1 MQIGTI
7 YTILLTIYM
16 LTSLL
21 IPLTVVNKM
30 IFIVLFLIY
39 GGYLLIFKE
48 ENKWEVLKK
57 TKAPVLIVLIFGI
70 GYIRGSL
77 NGADMKLAE
86 QFLLA
91 TGILLLIYPIQEFD
105 IDMNRILKFAAKVY
119 ILFFAVFV
127 IYAINIMEFSIP
139 AWISSAAHLLDNRVT
154 GFIGETLYE
163 FCSGILT
170 KRAFFG
176 GSGMQI
182 YLGTTPFL
190 LILTDILF
198 LDFLRNRKFSNLF
211 FVGLSVLMTVTTG
224 SRTLILLIPL
234 SLCILIWIR
243 LDKKTRLL
251 TAVFL
256 GAAGMLVFLYLWNF
270 STFFS
275 LSEKSN
281 SIKAGHITSYFNQLN
296 MENVW
301 FGNGLASFYYTTGK
315 ERMIAH
321 TEITFMDH
329 CRYFGIPFSILIWS
343 ALLCP
348 KLPKSRK
355 KIKEWNIW
363 KIKEEFVIFL
373 MYLFFAQTNPVL
385 FNSFGLTAVLWYW
398 NCFFKNRELH
408 QQ

>member
-7 YTILLTIYM
+7 YTILLTIYI

-21 IPLTVVNKM
+21 IPLTVVNKL
-30 IFIVLFLIY
+30 IFIVLFLLY
-39 GGYLLIFKE
+39 GGYLLFFKE
-48 ENKWEVLKK
+48 KNKFEELKK
-57 TKAPVLIVLIFGI
+57 VKAPFLIVLIFGI
-70 GYIRGSL
+70 GYVRGVF
-77 NGADMKLAE
+77 NGADQALAE

-91 TGILLLIYPIQEFD
+91 TGILLLIYPINEFE
-105 IDMNRILKFAAKVY
+105 IDMNRILKLAAKVY

-127 IYAINIMEFSIP
+127 IYAINVMDFSIP
-139 AWISSAAHLLDNRVT
+139 LWIKNAAHLLDNQFT

-163 FCSGILT
+163 LCSGILT

-198 LDFLRNRKFSNLF
+198 LDFLRNRKISNLF
-211 FVGLSVLMTVTTG
+211 FVALSMLMTLTTG

-234 SLCILIWIR
+234 SLCILIWAG
-243 LDKKTRLL
+243 LDRKKQLIVA
-251 TAVFL
+251 AVIGLAGL
-256 GAAGMLVFLYLWNF
+256 GVFLYLWKF

-281 SIKAGHITSYFNQLN
+281 YIKAGHLTSYFEQLN
-296 MENVW
+296 IKSAL
-301 FGNGLASFYYTTGK
+301 FGEGLGSFYYTTGK
-315 ERMIAH
+315 ERLIAH

-329 CRYFGIPFSILIWS
+329 CRYFGIPLSILIWG
-343 ALLCP
+343 AMIWP
-348 KLPKSRK
+348 KMQKGL
-355 KIKEWNIW
+355 KE
-363 KIKEEFVIFL
+363 IKEELCIFL

-385 FNSFGLTAVLWYW
+385 FNSFGLVAVLWYW
-398 NCFFKNRELH
+398 NCFFKTKSLDSSRKGKES
-408 QQ
+408 